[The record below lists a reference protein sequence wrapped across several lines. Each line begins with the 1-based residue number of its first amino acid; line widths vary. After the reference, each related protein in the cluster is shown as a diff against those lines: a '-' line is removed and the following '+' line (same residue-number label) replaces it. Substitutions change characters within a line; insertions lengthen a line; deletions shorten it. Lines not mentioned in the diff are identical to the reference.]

1 MATLRQGP
9 QIHDRYTMIANDL
22 FRRPDLSFNAKA
34 IYGFMRSHR
43 EGWEIT
49 TKRIA
54 ATFGISERTVKRA
67 LKELADVG
75 YIVREQSRSQC
86 GTFSNVDYVIM
97 PEPAVFFTPE
107 DGSTVGHI
115 WPTVANSENALKP
128 QVTTEG
134 QNTDSGE
141 MALYKKN
148 NIPLRRTSNKE
159 DLPAPAS
166 GAGDS
171 VRQRFLDWYAAYP
184 RKVGRE
190 KAFQAWKKAIKLV
203 SEDALMAKTR
213 AFAEHHTKAGTDK
226 QYIPH
231 PTTWLN
237 RGGWDD
243 ELTIRAGNTG
253 GGGRTYMDVLAEMN
267 RPTSGFGGFV
277 EGEVVRE
284 LG

>member
-54 ATFGISERTVKRA
+54 DDFGISGATVRRA
-67 LKELADVG
+67 LKELEDVG
-75 YIVREQSRSQC
+75 YIVREQARSKD
-86 GTFSNVDYVIM
+86 GAFKPVDYVIM
-97 PEPAVFFTPE
+97 AEPTVFYDVTGDHICAPVTASE
-107 DGSTVGHI
+107 DGTNVQ
-115 WPTVANSENALKP
+115 VATGA
-128 QVTTEG
+128 
-134 QNTDSGE
+134 QNTACGE
-141 MALYKKN
+141 MSAYKKT
-148 NIPLRRTSNKE
+148 IYSSRRTSNKE

-171 VRQRFLDWYAAYP
+171 VRQHFLGWYAAYP

-190 KAFQAWKKAIKLV
+190 KAFQAWKKATKLV
-203 SEDALMAKTR
+203 SEDELMAKTR
-213 AFAEHHTKAGTDK
+213 AFAEHHAKVGTDK

-243 ELTIRAGNTG
+243 ELTTRVGSG
-253 GGGRTYMDVLAEMN
+253 ERTYMDVLAEMN

-277 EGEVVRE
+277 EGEVVGE